1 MSGYNPGLRKPDPMN
16 EKKHPLVKGNA
27 QVVLLEAAASGV
39 ANFKEDD
46 FRNLSELRKHFEN
59 DIKGVP
65 KRRIY
70 IMEGLAPDFIDVIGS
85 HFFMDPSFFLR
96 QERTCVW
103 SNDFTPT
110 SDALSQP
117 SLLLPEKEFHLQY
130 CELRQFTQVV
140 ANVPY
145 FCKRTGR
152 HVGMTPARHEEMS
165 TTGILRRKVSWWCR
179 ETDGGGWDGTQYFPS
194 HNYLLTSAD
203 HVDSCYPMRPAV
215 ARPCL
220 TG

>member
-1 MSGYNPGLRKPDPMN
+1 MSGYNPGLLKPDPMN
-16 EKKHPLVKGNA
+16 GKKHPLVKGNA
-27 QVVLLEAAASGV
+27 QVVLLEASASGV
-39 ANFKEDD
+39 ADFKERD
-46 FRNLSELRKHFEN
+46 FRNTSDLRKHFEN
-59 DIKGVP
+59 DINDVP

-70 IMEGLAPDFIDVIGS
+70 IMEGLAPDYIDVIGS

-117 SLLLPEKEFHLQY
+117 SLLLPKKEFHLQY
-130 CELRQFTQVV
+130 CELRQFTDVV
-140 ANVPY
+140 ENVPY

-152 HVGMTPARHEEMS
+152 HVGMTPARRAEES
-165 TTGILRRKVSWWCR
+165 TTGILRRKVSWWCMKR
-179 ETDGGGWDGTQYFPS
+179 DGEGWDGTQYFLS
-194 HNYLLTSAD
+194 YNYLLTSAD
-203 HVDSCYPMRPAV
+203 HIDSCYPMRPAA

-220 TG
+220 TD